1 MSIKIKTNARELE
14 KRLRAARRVSTQMKR
29 TGAQAARRAEVHARM
44 GADLNIYDTTPGS
57 YERTGRLRRGIDSS
71 WSVQGGVLT
80 VTVFN
85 DVKYAKSVEKGRSA
99 SAAGAV
105 QQIITQPGRNP
116 AAQVT
121 LGRSGEFY
129 FIPGPMLEPAAYYA
143 SIYITEEFKRRVLA
157 ALGGTA

>member
-44 GADLNIYDTTPGS
+44 GADLNIYDTTPGD
-57 YERTGRLRRGIDSS
+57 YQRTGNLRRGIGSD
-71 WSVQGGVLT
+71 WSFQGNELT

-85 DVKYAKSVEKGRSA
+85 DVKYARRVERGGPPVTSNIR
-99 SAAGAV
+99 
-105 QQIITQPGRNP
+105 QLILQPGRF
-116 AAQVT
+116 AAAPITV
-121 LGRSGEFY
+121 GRSGLAHTL
-129 FIPGPMLEPAAYYA
+129 PGPMLEPAAYYA
-143 SIYITEEFKRRVLA
+143 ATYITEEFKRRVLA